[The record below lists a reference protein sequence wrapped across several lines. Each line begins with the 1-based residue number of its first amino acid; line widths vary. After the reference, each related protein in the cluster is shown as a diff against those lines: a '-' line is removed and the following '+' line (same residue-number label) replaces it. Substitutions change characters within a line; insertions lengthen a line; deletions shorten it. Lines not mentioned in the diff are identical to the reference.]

1 MNFKSI
7 MTSDISQTHKKT
19 NIILIRN
26 LGKISRIDKFMET
39 ERIEVTKGWQKEI
52 MGSYHL
58 MVTEFLF
65 RVMKVLEIGSHD
77 GYTQL

>member
-19 NIILIRN
+19 NIILICN
-26 LGKISRIDKFMET
+26 LCKISRIDKFMET
-39 ERIEVTKGWQKEI
+39 ERLEVTKGWQMEI
-52 MGSYHL
+52 MGSYRL

-65 RVMKVLEIGSHD
+65 SVMKKFWK
-77 GYTQL
+77 